1 MKIKDIIK
9 LFKNTELNIG
19 ITFGESECDGSI
31 YSDTKFDEFAVWI
44 KTSNDELFYENQ
56 NEVEE
61 EYLEKECEFEG
72 IQAVSNIKISSYKN
86 DEYQGKIKKTL
97 LMLVF
102 SIVNKELYKEKAKS
116 L

>member
-9 LFKNTELNIG
+9 LFKNTDFNIG
-19 ITFGESECDGSI
+19 ITFGESECDGSM

-44 KTSNDELFYENQ
+44 KTHNDELFYENE

-61 EYLEKECEFEG
+61 EYLEKECEFAG
-72 IQAVSNIKISSYKN
+72 IDVVSNIIISSYTN
-86 DEYQGKIKKTL
+86 DEYQGKIKKTI

-102 SIVNKELYKEKAKS
+102 NIVSKDLNKV
-116 L
+116 

>member
-19 ITFGESECDGSI
+19 ITFGESECDGSM
-31 YSDTKFDEFAVWI
+31 YSDSKFDEFAVWI
-44 KTSNDELFYENQ
+44 KTSDDDLFYENET
-56 NEVEE
+56 EVEE
-61 EYLEKECEFEG
+61 EYFKKECVFEG
-72 IQAVSNIKISSYKN
+72 IQAVSNIIISSYEN
-86 DEYQGKIKKTL
+86 DKLQGEIRKTIK
-97 LMLVF
+97 MLVF